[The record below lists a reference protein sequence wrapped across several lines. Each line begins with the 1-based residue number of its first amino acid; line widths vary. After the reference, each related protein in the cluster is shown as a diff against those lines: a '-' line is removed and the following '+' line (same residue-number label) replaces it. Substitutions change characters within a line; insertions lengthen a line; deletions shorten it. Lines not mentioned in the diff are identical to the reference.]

1 MTTIADSLMER
12 RAAVIK
18 EAQDLAQKGVTEN
31 RDLSADEQTKFDGM
45 MAEAGKLFERANA
58 IAEGE
63 QRSKDLEESFRK
75 VTGKEPKYGEE
86 QGKESAFGT
95 WMRSARVGDGYDL
108 APVTGA
114 ERRALARYR
123 GGEEQRAVSP
133 TGGTGPD
140 GVYGQLWEYAIA
152 ASQLLQAGVQIIN
165 TDDGNTIPFPVAT
178 VHSAAAAATANT
190 TVPTS
195 DPTFT
200 TVNNTVA
207 KKGWLTLVPSELIQD
222 ASFDVEG
229 YLARRAG
236 IELARQIASVATLA
250 YIAGYTVAGST
261 GPVGT
266 TVGLGNQSAAGQ
278 GSDLL
283 VDLFHSVLPEYRSN
297 AAWTMAD
304 PTAAIVRKL
313 KSSTGDPVW
322 QPALT
327 AGDPD
332 LILGKSVY
340 IDPFLPSPG
349 VSAKS
354 IYFGDWSS
362 LIVRIAG
369 GMRFERSSEFAFGAD
384 QIAFRGI
391 VRTGSSVLDPNAV
404 KYFVH
409 SAT

>member
-1 MTTIADSLMER
+1 MTSIANTLMER
-12 RAAVIK
+12 RAALIK
-18 EAQDLAQKGVTEN
+18 EVQDLAQKGVTEG
-31 RDLSADEQTKFDGM
+31 RALTVEEQATFDGKY
-45 MAEAGKLFERANA
+45 AEAEALGKRATE

-63 QRSKDLEESFRK
+63 KRSKELEESFRST
-75 VTGKEPKYGEE
+75 TGREPE
-86 QGKESAFGT
+86 QRGGDTDSAFGK
-95 WMRSARVGDGYDL
+95 WVRSARVGDGYDL
-108 APVTGA
+108 ASVSGA
-114 ERRALARYR
+114 ERRALARVR
-123 GGEEQRAVSP
+123 GGEEQRAVSL
-133 TGGTGPD
+133 TGGVAPD

-152 ASQLLQAGVQIIN
+152 ASQLLQAGVQIVN
-165 TDDGNTIPFPVAT
+165 TADGNTIPFPRAT
-178 VHSAAAAATANT
+178 VHATGAAQAGNTAIT
-190 TVPTS
+190 TS

-200 TVNNTVA
+200 TVDNTVA
-207 KKGWLTLVPSELIQD
+207 KRGWLTLVPNELLQD
-222 ASFDVEG
+222 AAFDVEG

-236 IELARQIASVATLA
+236 IELARQIASVATTA
-250 YIAGYTVAGST
+250 YIAGYTVAGVT

-266 TVGLGNQSAAGQ
+266 STGLGNQSTAGQ

-283 VDLFHSVLPEYRSN
+283 VDLFHSVLPEYRSS
-297 AAWTMAD
+297 AAWTLAD

-313 KSSTGDPVW
+313 KTSTGDPVW

-332 LILGKSVY
+332 LILGKPVL

-369 GMRFERSSEFAFGAD
+369 GMRFERSAEYAFDKD
-384 QIAFRGI
+384 QVAFRGI

-404 KYFVH
+404 KYFAH

>member
-18 EAQDLAQKGVTEN
+18 DAQELAQRGVTEN

-45 MAEAGKLFERANA
+45 MAEAAKLAERANA

-75 VTGKEPKYGEE
+75 VTGKEPKDGE
-86 QGKESAFGT
+86 QRQDSAFGT
-95 WMRSARVGDGYDL
+95 WMRSARVGDGFEL
-108 APVTGA
+108 APVAGA

-133 TGGTGPD
+133 TGGTGAD
-140 GVYGQLWEYAIA
+140 GVYGQLWEYAVA
-152 ASQLLQAGVQIIN
+152 ASQLLQAGVQIVN
-165 TDDGNTIPFPVAT
+165 TADGNTIPFPRAT
-178 VHSAAAAATANT
+178 VHSTAAAATANT
-190 TVPTS
+190 TLTTS
-195 DPTFT
+195 DPTFD
-200 TVNNTVA
+200 TVPNTVA
-207 KKGWLTLVPSELIQD
+207 KKGWLTLVPSELISD
-222 ASFDVEG
+222 ATFDVEG

-236 IELARQIASVATLA
+236 IELARQIASVATTA
-250 YIAGYTVAGST
+250 YIAGYTVAGAT

-266 TVGLGNQSAAGQ
+266 TVGLGNQSVVGQ

-283 VDLFHSVLPEYRSN
+283 VDLFHSVLPEYRSD

-313 KSSTGDPVW
+313 KSSTGEPVW

-332 LILGKSVY
+332 LILGKGVY

-369 GMRFERSSEFAFGAD
+369 GMRFERSAEFAFGAD